1 MGEGGRPSFGRN
13 DAEIAGDASRE
24 DDAGFGFAV
33 GDNFFHVGRG
43 NKDFHDLLG
52 FIGGGDQIEIFHDLF
67 AAAKTSGNFGLVNGW
82 ASAEVSQKRL
92 SRGQGCA
99 EAVEFTVGGAALN
112 GIEQVGGGFFAK
124 AVERGEASVLAGLGQ
139 GFDGFNF

>member
-67 AAAKTSGNFGLVNGW
+67 AAAKTSGDFGLVYGW

-92 SRGQGCA
+92 GRGQGCA
-99 EAVEFTVGGAALN
+99 EAVKFTVDGAALN